1 MTFVLNLSWLCRFIP
16 ESPRWLITQ
25 GRIEEAE
32 AIVRDAARKN
42 KVEAPVTI
50 FKDTEVSLSFFFL
63 IISLYLLWHLIYKV
77 LFVKKYKFF
86 YLWKHCKHIYT
97 NVTLIMKISTTFDTF
112 QYFILLL
119 QPKTLFLFV
128 SLHFI
133 WNSFSDPEAIHLE
146 FRISICLQFLSKDW
160 ILYVTKWSIFEI
172 LCKSG
177 KHNPMNSLVCIGFTS
192 RQCILA
198 GHIACLIFWDPGTSD
213 ASHWC
218 VSFCGEWLFF
228 FLIRTLN

>member
-1 MTFVLNLSWLCRFIP
+1 M
-16 ESPRWLITQ
+16 
-25 GRIEEAE
+25 
-32 AIVRDAARKN
+32 
-42 KVEAPVTI
+42 
-50 FKDTEVSLSFFFL
+50 
-63 IISLYLLWHLIYKV
+63 WHLIYKV
-77 LFVKKYKFF
+77 LFVEKYKFF

-97 NVTLIMKISTTFDTF
+97 HVTLIMKISTTFDTF
-112 QYFILLL
+112 QYFILVL

-133 WNSFSDPEAIHLE
+133 WNSFSDPESIHLE
-146 FRISICLQFLSKDW
+146 FRISICLQFLSKDG

-177 KHNPMNSLVCIGFTS
+177 KHNPMNSLVCIGFTY

-218 VSFCGEWLFF
+218 VSFCGEWLLFF
-228 FLIRTLN
+228 FPHSDIKLRLSFSLCKPFLSNDDTAFSSYVYELNTCITTPTN